1 MSHYNLPHNHGQ
13 SIDRVLENMPTTES
27 FQEVSILFQQL
38 GNHGSFS
45 FSCLYFSLNIFCFH
59 FIYFFLLILIPTYNP
74 EKERYRKENNVCD
87 DGCCG

>member
-38 GNHGSFS
+38 GE
-45 FSCLYFSLNIFCFH
+45 Y
-59 FIYFFLLILIPTYNP
+59 
-74 EKERYRKENNVCD
+74 EKT
-87 DGCCG
+87 CCVPPPKDTKG